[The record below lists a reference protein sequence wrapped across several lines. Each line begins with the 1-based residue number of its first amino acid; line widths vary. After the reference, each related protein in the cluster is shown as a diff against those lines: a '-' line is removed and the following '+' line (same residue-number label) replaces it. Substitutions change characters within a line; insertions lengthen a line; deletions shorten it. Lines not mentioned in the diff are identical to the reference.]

1 MTPAPPHTG
10 REALREFRFAL
21 AAVVCAAV
29 LAGLLGMVGLSS
41 APSTGARWGARQE
54 AAASRTHAVSRTP
67 STPKLG
73 WEEAG
78 LLHGSHVAA
87 PRTGLRD
94 QVDGG
99 GAGLRPLTPFAPRPD
114 TLRAILARHDAR
126 MLARAEGLLARAL
139 PSRLTPLADRP
150 RTVNCP
156 AQGPPLP
163 G

>member
-1 MTPAPPHTG
+1 M
-10 REALREFRFAL
+10 
-21 AAVVCAAV
+21 AVVCAAV
-29 LAGLLGMVGLSS
+29 LAGWLGMLGLSPAPFTGAPAGAPRQATASRTPGLSS
-41 APSTGARWGARQE
+41 TS
-54 AAASRTHAVSRTP
+54 SS
-67 STPKLG
+67 PKLG

-78 LLHGSHVAA
+78 LLHGSHVGA
-87 PRTGLRD
+87 PRAGSRD
-94 QVDGG
+94 QVEGA
-99 GAGLRPLTPFAPRPD
+99 GAGLRPQTPFTPRPD

-156 AQGPPLP
+156 AQGPPVQ

>member
-1 MTPAPPHTG
+1 MTPALPHTG
-10 REALREFRFAL
+10 REAPREIRFAL
-21 AAVVCAAV
+21 AAAVCAAV
-29 LAGLLGMVGLSS
+29 LAGLLGMVGLWS
-41 APSTGARWGARQE
+41 APLHGARQE
-54 AAASRTHAVSRTP
+54 AAASRTHAVSRMP
-67 STPKLG
+67 SPSKLG
-73 WEEAG
+73 WEVAG

-87 PRTGLRD
+87 PRTGSRD

-99 GAGLRPLTPFAPRPD
+99 GAGVRPPTPFAPRLD

-126 MLARAEGLLARAL
+126 MLAHAEGLLARAL

-156 AQGPPLP
+156 AQGPPVW

>member
-1 MTPAPPHTG
+1 MTPALPHTG
-10 REALREFRFAL
+10 REAHREIRFAL
-21 AAVVCAAV
+21 TAVVCAAV

-41 APSTGARWGARQE
+41 GPVDGAFGARQE
-54 AAASRTHAVSRTP
+54 AAASRTHAVSRAP

-87 PRTGLRD
+87 PRAGSRD

-99 GAGLRPLTPFAPRPD
+99 GAGPRPPTPFAPRLD
-114 TLRAILARHDAR
+114 TLRALLARHDAR
-126 MLARAEGLLARAL
+126 MLALAEGLLARAL

-156 AQGPPLP
+156 AQGPPVQ

>member
-1 MTPAPPHTG
+1 MTPVLPHTG
-10 REALREFRFAL
+10 REAPREIRFAL
-21 AAVVCAAV
+21 TAVVCAAV
-29 LAGLLGMVGLSS
+29 VAGFLGLVGHSPGPLRAEGVAAR
-41 APSTGARWGARQE
+41 APV
-54 AAASRTHAVSRTP
+54 VSRTP
-67 STPKLG
+67 SFPKLG

-87 PRTGLRD
+87 PRGSRD

-99 GAGLRPLTPFAPRPD
+99 GSGLRPPTPVAPRLD
-114 TLRAILARHDAR
+114 TLRALLARHDAR
-126 MLARAEGLLARAL
+126 MLALAEGLLARAL

-156 AQGPPLP
+156 AQGPPVW

>member
-1 MTPAPPHTG
+1 MTPVPSHTG
-10 REALREFRFAL
+10 REAPREARFAL

-29 LAGLLGMVGLSS
+29 LAWFLGMVGLPS
-41 APSTGARWGARQE
+41 APRHGAPPE
-54 AAASRTHAVSRTP
+54 AAASRTHALSRAP

-87 PRTGLRD
+87 PRTGTRD
-94 QVDGG
+94 QVDGDG
-99 GAGLRPLTPFAPRPD
+99 TGLRPSTPFTPRLD

-156 AQGPPLP
+156 AQGPPVW

>member
-1 MTPAPPHTG
+1 M
-10 REALREFRFAL
+10 
-21 AAVVCAAV
+21 CAAV
-29 LAGLLGMVGLSS
+29 LAGLLGMVGL
-41 APSTGARWGARQE
+41 PSGPARGARQE
-54 AAASRTHAVSRTP
+54 AAASRTHAVRAP

-73 WEEAG
+73 WEGAG

-87 PRTGLRD
+87 PRAGSRD

-99 GAGLRPLTPFAPRPD
+99 GAGLRPPTPFAPRLD
-114 TLRAILARHDAR
+114 TLRALLARHDAR
-126 MLARAEGLLARAL
+126 MLALAEGLLARAL

-156 AQGPPLP
+156 AQGPPAW

>member
-1 MTPAPPHTG
+1 M
-10 REALREFRFAL
+10 
-21 AAVVCAAV
+21 AVVCAAV

-41 APSTGARWGARQE
+41 APITGAPGRAPQQATAPRTP
-54 AAASRTHAVSRTP
+54 ALSRTS
-67 STPKLG
+67 SNPKLG

-87 PRTGLRD
+87 PRAGSRD
-94 QVDGG
+94 QVEGG
-99 GAGLRPLTPFAPRPD
+99 GAGLRPQTPFTPRPD
-114 TLRAILARHDAR
+114 SLRAILARHDAR
-126 MLARAEGLLARAL
+126 MLARAECLLARAL

-156 AQGPPLP
+156 AQGPPVQ

>member
-1 MTPAPPHTG
+1 MTLAPPHTG
-10 REALREFRFAL
+10 REAPRETRFAL

-29 LAGLLGMVGLSS
+29 LVGVLGVVGL
-41 APSTGARWGARQE
+41 PSVPRHGARRE
-54 AAASRTHAVSRTP
+54 AVASRTHVVSRTP
-67 STPKLG
+67 SAPKLG

-87 PRTGLRD
+87 PRAGSRD

-99 GAGLRPLTPFAPRPD
+99 GAGLRPPTPFAPRLD
-114 TLRAILARHDAR
+114 TLRALLAHHDAR
-126 MLARAEGLLARAL
+126 LLARTEGLLARAL

-156 AQGPPLP
+156 AQGPPVQ